1 MYKLPATMESHTTD
15 PDHDLLHNI
24 DLSTLDGFGLDRF
37 LPTRDDVQPR
47 VDGNDDGEGVEVENS
62 RKDQKRGRDE
72 VVGQV
77 TRRLE
82 EDAEERADGTTGK
95 RRRVE
100 IEEQDR
106 GPENSKELDT
116 ERPLRDQVQVQDLDD
131 EEEEEY
137 RPEVSEINRSP
148 SHSLHDHNDNLETH
162 GHEHTQAPIDPDQPL
177 PTDVLTSIQTGNPTD
192 HPSPIHAH
200 AKPQTSETTEQERS
214 PSPNTKRIRQ
224 REANRLAALRSRG
237 KKKGEV

>member
-1 MYKLPATMESHTTD
+1 MDGQPTD

-37 LPTRDDVQPR
+37 LPARDDVQTR
-47 VDGNDDGEGVEVENS
+47 VDGNDDGEGVELEDS
-62 RKDQKRGRDE
+62 SKDRERGRDG

-82 EDAEERADGTTGK
+82 EDAEEGADGTTGK

-100 IEEQDR
+100 IEEQDG
-106 GPENSKELDT
+106 GPEGSKELNT
-116 ERPLRDQVQVQDLDD
+116 ERSPQDQTQTQDLDD

-137 RPEVSEINRSP
+137 RPEVPEISRSP

-162 GHEHTQAPIDPDQPL
+162 GNEHTQAPIDPNQPL
-177 PTDVLTSIQTGNPTD
+177 PTDVLTSIQTENPTD

-200 AKPQTSETTEQERS
+200 AKPQTSETIEQERS

>member
-1 MYKLPATMESHTTD
+1 MDGHTTD

-47 VDGNDDGEGVEVENS
+47 VDVNDDNEGVEVENS
-62 RKDQKRGRDE
+62 RKDQERGRE
-72 VVGQV
+72 GIVGQV

-82 EDAEERADGTTGK
+82 EDSEEGTDGTTVK

-106 GPENSKELDT
+106 GPEGSKKLDT
-116 ERPLRDQVQVQDLDD
+116 ERSPQDQTQTQDLDD

-137 RPEVSEINRSP
+137 RPEVPEISRSP

-177 PTDVLTSIQTGNPTD
+177 PTDVLTSIQPENPTD
-192 HPSPIHAH
+192 HPSPIHTH
-200 AKPQTSETTEQERS
+200 GNPQTSETIEQERS
-214 PSPNTKRIRQ
+214 PSPNTKRVRQ